1 MSARKVGEK
10 EVPFSSFSAFSMY
23 INIGCEHQ
31 YKRHQGEYMK
41 KLYGALILEVKK
53 TGMKTGRCVTSVDGA
68 EAIAWVQA
76 EAKKLCLTE
85 IRFCRNLLNS
95 VIAQKMAK

>member
-1 MSARKVGEK
+1 MKEK
-10 EVPFSSFSAFSMY
+10 
-23 INIGCEHQ
+23 
-31 YKRHQGEYMK
+31 
-41 KLYGALILEVKK
+41 YGALILETKRAGLV
-53 TGMKTGRCVTSVDGA
+53 TGRCVTSVDGA

-85 IRFCRNLLNS
+85 IRFCRTLLNT